1 MKLGAVHRPLL
12 ESLGNGATFKEISKK
27 TTAAIPISLPPIEEQ
42 RRIASILDATDALR
56 TKRRQALAKLD
67 TLTQAIFIDM
77 FERGESFA
85 TVQLADHAIA
95 ITKGTTPTSVGF
107 DFTDT
112 GVPFVRVQD
121 LQGGE
126 VRADAIDLFISADTN
141 SALSRSILNP
151 KDVLVSIAGTIG
163 RVAVVPESAPP
174 MNCNQAVAL
183 VRTAETL
190 CPDFLAAWL
199 NTRDAARQIGGS
211 RVTGT
216 ISNLSLTSIRNL
228 RLPLPSIDHQ
238 KQFFER
244 VERARS
250 LMLQVDTSRNQ
261 INALFDSLQHR
272 AFRGEL

>member
-1 MKLGAVHRPLL
+1 MTKAWLKTTLGEIADIVSGATPSTSEEKYWGGDVRWVTPKDLSDLETPEISETSRSISDAGLRSCAATVLPANSVLLSSRAPIGLVAINSVPMATNQGFKSFVPDHRRVESKFLYWWLKKNRPLL

-121 LQGGE
+121 LQGG
-126 VRADAIDLFISADTN
+126 
-141 SALSRSILNP
+141 
-151 KDVLVSIAGTIG
+151 
-163 RVAVVPESAPP
+163 
-174 MNCNQAVAL
+174 
-183 VRTAETL
+183 
-190 CPDFLAAWL
+190 
-199 NTRDAARQIGGS
+199 
-211 RVTGT
+211 
-216 ISNLSLTSIRNL
+216 
-228 RLPLPSIDHQ
+228 
-238 KQFFER
+238 
-244 VERARS
+244 
-250 LMLQVDTSRNQ
+250 
-261 INALFDSLQHR
+261 
-272 AFRGEL
+272 